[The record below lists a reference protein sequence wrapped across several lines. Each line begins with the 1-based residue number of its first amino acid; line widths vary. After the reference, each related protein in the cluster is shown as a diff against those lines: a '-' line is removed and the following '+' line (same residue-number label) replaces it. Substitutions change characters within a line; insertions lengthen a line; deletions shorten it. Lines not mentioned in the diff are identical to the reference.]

1 MCEVKSFLYNQSVWD
16 SRKLIFTPH
25 FVFEMKDLHPL
36 VIKDG
41 DAMMIFFQVKADD
54 DLKSLKSWNF

>member
-1 MCEVKSFLYNQSVWD
+1 M
-16 SRKLIFTPH
+16 
-25 FVFEMKDLHPL
+25 FEMKDLHPL

-54 DLKSLKSWNF
+54 DLKKLKVSKLLTSNYKP